1 MATFK
6 ETERMK
12 HGQKRNPIARAH
24 GFRKFATTNMVR
36 AKVSA
41 EAREMLL
48 GHSIGLNK
56 AYYRPGEDEILQ
68 EYLKAVDLL
77 TINEENRLKTENIKL
92 KNETSK
98 IDQLQNQ
105 IDKLTHSMY
114 GLLHVSKKPS
124 KEIETEVSDVLDIE
138 LDGSKY

>member
-1 MATFK
+1 
-6 ETERMK
+6 
-12 HGQKRNPIARAH
+12 
-24 GFRKFATTNMVR
+24 MVR

-92 KNETSK
+92 KTETSK
-98 IDQLQNQ
+98 VNQLQEQLDSMKNE
-105 IDKLTHSMY
+105 INSLTGSLYSM
-114 GLLHVSKKPS
+114 LSKKS
-124 KEIETEVSDVLDIE
+124 RKEIEEEVSQHIE
-138 LDGSKY
+138 LDESKY